1 MNGNQPQP
9 PRPQPGGARPGAMT
23 MAMRAVQ
30 APTGGPKVLRIGLIQ
45 AGKIVEERIVRRR
58 ETVSVG
64 PSEKNHFIVQAPGL
78 PSRFDLFQLVGADYI
93 LNFTDQMRG
102 RVALPGGVQ
111 DLDQLRAGGGARN
124 AGTHWQVKLNE
135 ASRGKIVVGDTTLL
149 FQFVVPPPVTPR
161 PQLPA
166 AARGGFVKGIDW
178 LFTAFVV
185 FSYMVFFGFIV
196 YLESADWPI
205 DRGIAG
211 VPDDMSRFI
220 FDEPPP
226 PPPEETE
233 VVEDAEATEEVAEE
247 TAPTKAPS
255 RDTSGEPRESVAEA
269 TARIREEA
277 AAQAQQMLL
286 GALGEGGALAD
297 VLAGGAVTGNAAD
310 VLAQAEG
317 VGVADAQGGTLRERG
332 GGGSSGRTGGL
343 GGLQRAGSGATGS
356 RQEGE
361 QVIERVIRGR
371 VNFENLDE
379 VGGSGVFDQNQV
391 TSMIRQRQSAFR
403 RCYETE
409 LRNNPTLAGKVTVQF
424 TIEERGNVSSARASE
439 NTTGSGSL
447 ASCVVGVI
455 QRLRWAQGP
464 EGGSVTFSY
473 PFVFAPQN

>member
-1 MNGNQPQP
+1 
-9 PRPQPGGARPGAMT
+9 MT

-30 APTGGPKVLRIGLIQ
+30 APQGGPKVLRVGIIH

-64 PSEKNHFIVQAPGL
+64 PSEKNHFIVQAQGL
-78 PSRFDLFQLVGADYI
+78 PSRFDLFQLVGNDYI
-93 LNFTDQMRG
+93 LNFTPQMRG

-111 DLDQLRAGGGARN
+111 DLEQLRASGGARN
-124 AGTHWQVKLNE
+124 AGTHFQVKLNE
-135 ASRGKIVVGDTTLL
+135 ASRGKIVIGDTTLL

-185 FSYMVFFGFIV
+185 FSYMIFFGFIV

-211 VPDDMSRFI
+211 VPEDMSRFI
-220 FDEPPP
+220 FDEPE
-226 PPPEETE
+226 PPPEEPTE
-233 VVEDAEATEEVAEE
+233 VVDDAEAVEEVAEE

-255 RDTSGEPRESVAEA
+255 EAPSRESTAEA

-286 GALGEGGALAD
+286 GALGEDGALAD
-297 VLAGGAVTGNAAD
+297 VLAGGAVTGSAAD

-317 VGVADAQGGTLRERG
+317 VGVADSAGGTLRERG
-332 GGGSSGRTGGL
+332 GGGSSGQGGL
-343 GGLQRAGSGATGS
+343 GGLVRAGGGATGA

-371 VNFENLDE
+371 FTLEGGDE
-379 VGGSGVFDQNQV
+379 VGGAGVFDQNQV

-409 LRNNPTLAGKVTVQF
+409 LRNNPTLAGKVSVQF
-424 TIEERGNVSSARASE
+424 TIEERGNVSAASATE
-439 NTTGSGSL
+439 NTTGSAGL

-455 QRLRWAQGP
+455 RRLRWAQGP
-464 EGGSVTFSY
+464 EGGSVTFNY

>member
-1 MNGNQPQP
+1 
-9 PRPQPGGARPGAMT
+9 MT

-30 APTGGPKVLRIGLIQ
+30 TPTSGPKVLRIGLIQ
-45 AGKIVEERIVRRR
+45 SGKIVEERIIRRR

-64 PSEKNHFIVQAPGL
+64 TSEKNQFIVQAQGL
-78 PSRFDLFQLVGADYI
+78 PSRFDLFQLVGNDYI

-111 DLDQLRAGGGARN
+111 DLDQLRQSGGARN
-124 AGTHWQVKLNE
+124 AGTHWQVKLNDN
-135 ASRGKIVVGDTTLL
+135 SRGKVVVGNTTLL

-185 FSYMVFFGFIV
+185 FSYMIFFGFIV

-205 DRGIAG
+205 DQGIAA
-211 VPDDMSRFI
+211 VPEDMSRFI
-220 FDEPPP
+220 FDEPQP
-226 PPPEETE
+226 PPPEEE
-233 VVEDAEATEEVAEE
+233 PEIVEDAEEVVEEEEAVAE
-247 TAPTKAPS
+247 APTTTNAPTQERPS
-255 RDTSGEPRESVAEA
+255 ESNAEA

-310 VLAQAEG
+310 VLAAAQG
-317 VGVADAQGGTLRERG
+317 VGVADAQGGTLRERS

-343 GGLQRAGSGATGS
+343 GGLQSAGGGATGPV
-356 RQEGE
+356 QAGE
-361 QVIERVIRGR
+361 EIVERVIRGR
-371 VNFENLDE
+371 VNFENMDE
-379 VGGSGVFDQNQV
+379 IGGSGMFDQSQV

-403 RCYETE
+403 RCYENE
-409 LRNNPTLAGKVTVQF
+409 LRNNPSLNGKVTVQF
-424 TIEERGNVSSARASE
+424 TIQERGNVSAANAVE
-439 NTTGSGSL
+439 NTTGSAGL

-455 QRLRWAQGP
+455 RRLRWREGP
-464 EGGSVTFSY
+464 EGGSVDYRY